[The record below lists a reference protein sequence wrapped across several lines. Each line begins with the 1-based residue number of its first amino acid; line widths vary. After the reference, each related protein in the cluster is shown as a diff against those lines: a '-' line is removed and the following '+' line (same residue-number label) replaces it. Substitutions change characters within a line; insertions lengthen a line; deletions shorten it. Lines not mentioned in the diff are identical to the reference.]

1 MLLNIRDYSDNS
13 LYYPQS
19 KVYHVF
25 CWYFS
30 LLRSR
35 RFFFEHSQLEHVF
48 GQVRLYKRF
57 NVSLG
62 IKYMLFYSLYRGT
75 HLSGTLQ
82 SFSVNK
88 DVDRY
93 ESGTEGDKHI
103 LQIVANGVLWLN
115 RRNTTIIKASQV
127 FSKIKINIYFYLS
140 FRSLC
145 HFFLKGVKIGE

>member
-1 MLLNIRDYSDNS
+1 MLLHIRDHSVNS

-19 KVYHVF
+19 RVYHVF

-48 GQVRLYKRF
+48 GQVRLYERF

-62 IKYMLFYSLYRGT
+62 IKYMLFYSMYRAT
-75 HLSGTLQ
+75 HLSRTLR

-115 RRNTTIIKASQV
+115 RSNTTIIKGKV
-127 FSKIKINIYFYLS
+127 
-140 FRSLC
+140 RC
-145 HFFLKGVKIGE
+145 FLR

>member
-1 MLLNIRDYSDNS
+1 MLLYIRNYSVNS

-35 RFFFEHSQLEHVF
+35 RLFFGHSQLEHVF
-48 GQVRLYKRF
+48 GQVRLYERF

-62 IKYMLFYSLYRGT
+62 IKYMLFYSVYRAT
-75 HLSGTLQ
+75 HLSRTLR
-82 SFSVNK
+82 SFSVNI

-103 LQIVANGVLWLN
+103 L
-115 RRNTTIIKASQV
+115 
-127 FSKIKINIYFYLS
+127 
-140 FRSLC
+140 
-145 HFFLKGVKIGE
+145 